1 MRWMSAMFYLRIES
15 VKMCFHLP
23 VSWCISLKDVL
34 MIDFLKKGTKAGV
47 RNLKLSVS
55 FVNDELTDLKQVIL
69 FIWTADK
76 RFLCFS

>member
-1 MRWMSAMFYLRIES
+1 
-15 VKMCFHLP
+15 
-23 VSWCISLKDVL
+23 